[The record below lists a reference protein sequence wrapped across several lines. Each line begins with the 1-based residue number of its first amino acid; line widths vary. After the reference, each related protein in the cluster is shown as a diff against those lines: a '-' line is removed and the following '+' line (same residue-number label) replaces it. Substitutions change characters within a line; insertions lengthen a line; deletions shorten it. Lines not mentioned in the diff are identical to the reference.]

1 MLVLLSVF
9 VEVGGGGGVGV
20 YACMFVCMKFMYV
33 LCVKICKHL
42 ELFKVG
48 CAEMLISIINKKDV
62 PLVEFMY
69 LVFTRMPGESYHR
82 QLGSLLCYIF

>member
-1 MLVLLSVF
+1 M
-9 VEVGGGGGVGV
+9 

-48 CAEMLISIINKKDV
+48 CTEMLISIINKKRCTAGGVYV
-62 PLVEFMY
+62 PCIY
-69 LVFTRMPGESYHR
+69 THAR
-82 QLGSLLCYIF
+82 